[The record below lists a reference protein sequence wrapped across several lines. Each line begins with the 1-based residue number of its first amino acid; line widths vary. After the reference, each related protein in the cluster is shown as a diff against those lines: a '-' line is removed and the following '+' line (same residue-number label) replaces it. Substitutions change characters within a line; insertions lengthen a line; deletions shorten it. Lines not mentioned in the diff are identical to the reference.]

1 MNRAAIAQRRRVRSQ
16 SEARGILERRFAPRA
31 QSGGVTVEGAR
42 SRGWRAV
49 LPISPGN
56 GSSSGTEVYGDTLTD
71 LVERAEEVLNGL
83 HGNTE
88 ND

>member
-1 MNRAAIAQRRRVRSQ
+1 
-16 SEARGILERRFAPRA
+16 
-31 QSGGVTVEGAR
+31 VTVEGAR